1 MFRRSD
7 ADRDRKLNQ
16 AGRQLLQ
23 TVAALNEAEAEE
35 AAATPFLFARVRAR
49 IEQKRAEENGLIFLR
64 VLYRVVPTMAL
75 ATILALLFLWLGTDS
90 RLTSRSSNEDLLLSI
105 NDVGAERII
114 YIDRRSITNDEV
126 LANILSREE
135 RAEALNENSK

>member
-23 TVAALNEAEAEE
+23 MVAALNEAEAEE
-35 AAATPFLFARVRAR
+35 AAATPVLFARVRAR

>member
-1 MFRRSD
+1 MFQRSD

>member
-23 TVAALNEAEAEE
+23 TVSALNEAEAEE

>member
-7 ADRDRKLNQ
+7 PDRDRKLNQ

-35 AAATPFLFARVRAR
+35 AAAAPFLFARVRAR
-49 IEQKRAEENGLIFLR
+49 IEQKRAEENGLVFLR

-75 ATILALLFLWLGTDS
+75 ATILALLFLWLSTDV
-90 RLTSRSSNEDLLLSI
+90 RLTSRSPNEDLLLSI

-135 RAEALNENSK
+135 RAEASNETSK